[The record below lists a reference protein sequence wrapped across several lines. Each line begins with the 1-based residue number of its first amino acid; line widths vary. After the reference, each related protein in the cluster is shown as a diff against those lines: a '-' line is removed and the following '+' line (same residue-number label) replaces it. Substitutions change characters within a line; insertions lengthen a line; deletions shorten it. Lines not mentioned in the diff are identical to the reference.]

1 MSCGKVTAFYA
12 CIVGLRCDSRYNRR
26 LFYSINA
33 DEIETSMRPILL
45 NKIVPIALLLSVFPL
60 GSAFAAGDV
69 QAGNIKAYTCT
80 GCHGIPGYNNV
91 YPTYKVPKIGGQ
103 NYAYLVA
110 ALKAYRNGERDH
122 ATMEAQASSLNE
134 RDIQDISAYFAS
146 LPLSSKPSGKAGAVE
161 EKSKVCEACH
171 GVTGKSAD
179 PTYPNL
185 AGQHAS
191 YLAQAL
197 GDYRSSARTNP
208 IMAEMTANLSN
219 QDIVDLAAWFAS
231 QQGLQDLSIK

>member
-1 MSCGKVTAFYA
+1 
-12 CIVGLRCDSRYNRR
+12 
-26 LFYSINA
+26 
-33 DEIETSMRPILL
+33 MRQILI
-45 NKIVPIALLLSVFPL
+45 NKIIIIALLVSVFPF
-60 GSAFAAGDV
+60 GSALAAGDV
-69 QAGNIKAYTCT
+69 QAGKTKAYTCT

-103 NYAYLVA
+103 NYEYLVA

-122 ATMEAQASSLNE
+122 ATMEAQASSLNDG
-134 RDIQDISAYFAS
+134 DIEDVSAYFAS
-146 LPLSSKPSGKAGAVE
+146 LPLSSQPSGNVSAAG

-171 GVTGKSAD
+171 GVTGKSVD

-208 IMAEMTANLSN
+208 IMAGMATNLSN
-219 QDIVDLAAWFAS
+219 QDIADLAAWFSS

>member
-1 MSCGKVTAFYA
+1 
-12 CIVGLRCDSRYNRR
+12 
-26 LFYSINA
+26 
-33 DEIETSMRPILL
+33 MRQILL
-45 NKIVPIALLLSVFPL
+45 NKIVLLALLMSMLPL

-69 QAGNIKAYTCT
+69 EAGNTKAYTCT

-122 ATMEAQASSLNE
+122 ATMEAQASSLNDG
-134 RDIQDISAYFAS
+134 DIEDVSAYFAS
-146 LPLSSKPSGKAGAVE
+146 LPLYLQANGNAGAGL

-171 GVTGKSAD
+171 GVTGKSVD

-197 GDYRSSARTNP
+197 ADYRFGARTNP
-208 IMAEMTANLSN
+208 IMAGMAANLSH
-219 QDIVDLAAWFAS
+219 QDIADLAAWYAS

>member
-1 MSCGKVTAFYA
+1 
-12 CIVGLRCDSRYNRR
+12 
-26 LFYSINA
+26 
-33 DEIETSMRPILL
+33 MRPILL
-45 NKIVPIALLLSVFPL
+45 NKIVLMALLMSILPL
-60 GSAFAAGDV
+60 GSAVAAGDV
-69 QAGNIKAYTCT
+69 QAGKTKAYTCT

-103 NYAYLVA
+103 NYEYLVA

-122 ATMEAQASSLNE
+122 ATMEAQASSMNDG
-134 RDIQDISAYFAS
+134 DIEDVSAYFAS
-146 LPLSSKPSGKAGAVE
+146 LPLSSQPSGNVSAAE

-171 GVTGKSAD
+171 GVTGKSVD

-208 IMAEMTANLSN
+208 IMAGMATNLSS
-219 QDIVDLAAWFAS
+219 QDIADLAAWFSS